1 MYRKEQKME
10 SNKVQ
15 KAMPMIMLAF
25 ILAGDLQEAFNVCA
39 PIITK
44 DLQISSSDVSMIS
57 AVAMLTMGVAYIVYT
72 ALSDYMSIKK
82 LLIAG
87 TVISAVG
94 SVAGI
99 FFSHSFLAV
108 VVCRAVQMAGG
119 TSASALLI
127 LTATRY
133 LDEKVRMKYY
143 GYNTACFSGGQ
154 LLGIFLGGLFAT
166 YIGWRFLFLIP
177 VFSLITI
184 PPIMKYLPEDSG
196 EEKTKIDFFGIFLLS
211 ALSLFISLY
220 FNVMHVNFLLISA
233 VIAVVF
239 LIWISKYKNAFITID
254 FFLNWKY
261 MLVIQVVLITYLTQ
275 GSYSFL
281 FSFLASDVYQVEASR
296 ISMMLLPS
304 YAVSMA
310 IGIMGSRITKKA
322 GVTKTLVMGLG
333 SMILGLVLG
342 SFFMEKNMAVL
353 VIMSCL
359 FNGGFSILYTPI
371 MTLVINSLPERMR
384 GTGLGFFNLC
394 IKITSSTGIVITGQ
408 LLTLKGL
415 QSASIVSGI
424 SDTAAVYSNILLI
437 FCCVVIV
444 SLITANIIK
453 KFLKIK
459 N

>member
-1 MYRKEQKME
+1 ME

-220 FNVMHVNFLLISA
+220 FNVMHVDFLLISA

-261 MLVIQVVLITYLTQ
+261 MLVILVVLITYLTQ

-322 GVTKTLVMGLG
+322 CVTKTIVIGLV
-333 SMILGLVLG
+333 SMIL
-342 SFFMEKNMAVL
+342 
-353 VIMSCL
+353 
-359 FNGGFSILYTPI
+359 
-371 MTLVINSLPERMR
+371 
-384 GTGLGFFNLC
+384 
-394 IKITSSTGIVITGQ
+394 
-408 LLTLKGL
+408 
-415 QSASIVSGI
+415 
-424 SDTAAVYSNILLI
+424 
-437 FCCVVIV
+437 
-444 SLITANIIK
+444 
-453 KFLKIK
+453 
-459 N
+459 

>member
-1 MYRKEQKME
+1 ME

-108 VVCRAVQMAGG
+108 VVCRAIQMAGG

-177 VFSLITI
+177 VFSLIT
-184 PPIMKYLPEDSG
+184 
-196 EEKTKIDFFGIFLLS
+196 KIGR
-211 ALSLFISLY
+211 A
-220 FNVMHVNFLLISA
+220 HV
-233 VIAVVF
+233 
-239 LIWISKYKNAFITID
+239 
-254 FFLNWKY
+254 
-261 MLVIQVVLITYLTQ
+261 
-275 GSYSFL
+275 
-281 FSFLASDVYQVEASR
+281 
-296 ISMMLLPS
+296 
-304 YAVSMA
+304 
-310 IGIMGSRITKKA
+310 
-322 GVTKTLVMGLG
+322 
-333 SMILGLVLG
+333 
-342 SFFMEKNMAVL
+342 
-353 VIMSCL
+353 
-359 FNGGFSILYTPI
+359 
-371 MTLVINSLPERMR
+371 
-384 GTGLGFFNLC
+384 
-394 IKITSSTGIVITGQ
+394 
-408 LLTLKGL
+408 
-415 QSASIVSGI
+415 
-424 SDTAAVYSNILLI
+424 
-437 FCCVVIV
+437 
-444 SLITANIIK
+444 
-453 KFLKIK
+453 
-459 N
+459 